1 LAGTRLTTF
10 FVDLFAAFLDVF
22 FAALDAFLAALGAFD
37 VFPEAAKG
45 FN

>member
-22 FAALDAFLAALGAFD
+22 LAALDVPLAPLRAFT